1 MNEANIEQELQRHFD
16 HVYDRLAQRCESRR
30 INTHKAGSQDEV
42 LTIIDSLLDGEEIRK
57 IGFSDSVTLHQ
68 LGVYD
73 HIAGYGERFEVIN
86 PFERYEDGKLKV
98 FGEQPPGKLDLPYD
112 KYYELVGKYVDKMR
126 ETLLSDVL
134 IIGAN
139 AITMEGEIVSV
150 DGSGNRVA
158 GMIFGP
164 KKVIVVAGRN
174 KIVKDQAAALDRI
187 HNNAAPL
194 NYIRHIEK
202 HHNRYHD
209 LPCVKTGVCVNCSHP
224 RSACMNTVIVR
235 GAVEYNKDR
244 IHLIIVN
251 QDLGL

>member
-1 MNEANIEQELQRHFD
+1 MNEADLSIEAQEHFS
-16 HVYDRLAQRCESRR
+16 HVFDRLAQRFGSRR
-30 INTHKAGSQDEV
+30 INTHKAHNREEA
-42 LTIIDSLLDGEEIRK
+42 LETIDSLLTDEAIRK

-68 LGVYD
+68 LGVYE
-73 HIAGYGERFEVIN
+73 HLAAYGNRFEIIN
-86 PFERYEDGKLKV
+86 PFERFPDGKLKV
-98 FGEQPPGKLDLPYD
+98 FGEQPPGRLDLPYGQ
-112 KYYELVGKYVDKMR
+112 YYELVGRYVDRMR

-164 KKVIVVAGRN
+164 KKVIVVVGRN

-187 HNNAAPL
+187 HNHAAPL
-194 NYIRHIEK
+194 NYIRHNEK
-202 HHNRYHD
+202 HHNRYHE
-209 LPCVKTGVCVNCSHP
+209 LPCVKTGICVTAAIH
-224 RSACMNTVIVR
+224 SACMNTRDVR
-235 GAVEYNKDR
+235 GAVGYNKDR